1 MSSLESFLGGRTTY
15 EFSRYFNY
23 CNARLKEQVDI
34 HGAEA
39 IYPTG
44 GLGAQWFFKTLGD
57 GVVIEVCNMDHQR
70 SFRWGMM
77 ENVVEGLWFFL
88 VEGGRYRQCF
98 FEFREGPGNSI
109 GGGQIVRD
117 KEEPDEAAE
126 S

>member
-1 MSSLESFLGGRTTY
+1 MESFLGGRTTY